1 MFPANNNNN
10 PKPPPSW
17 LPMAAIL
24 AIALIGWLIY
34 AGAAPSGEA
43 KAQLTDVM
51 TFGGALALLIGFYML
66 PYLLGRRRGIA
77 NRGALGL
84 VNILTGWTII
94 GWFGCLI
101 WAACGATAAQDAFFR
116 RPVV

>member
-1 MFPANNNNN
+1 MFNNNNN

-17 LPMAAIL
+17 LPLAFVL
-24 AIALIGWLIY
+24 AIAVIGWVIY
-34 AGAAPSGEA
+34 ANADSGEA
-43 KAQLTDVM
+43 QAEFTQVL
-51 TFGGALALLIGFYML
+51 TFGGGLALLIGFYML

-77 NRGALGL
+77 NRGALWL
-84 VNILTGWTII
+84 VNLLTGWTVI

>member
-1 MFPANNNNN
+1 MFPNNNT
-10 PKPPPSW
+10 PKPPPNW
-17 LPMAAIL
+17 LPLAVIL

-34 AGAAPSGEA
+34 AGADPSGQA
-43 KAQLTDVM
+43 KAEFVDVLTL
-51 TFGGALALLIGFYML
+51 GGTLALLLGLYML

-77 NRGALGL
+77 NRGALWL
-84 VNILTGWTII
+84 VNLLTGWTII

-116 RPVV
+116 RPIV